1 MRNPAV
7 TGNTKRRNVARS
19 WVNSSLA
26 CTSSYGVPPVRLLG
40 TVDTRPPSRQG
51 SRGGAAV
58 TGLTL
63 RTPEDAGKA
72 PVRPPRSTV
81 VPLAVRVDH
90 VRRAVRPQRRT
101 VAQVSGRGRWHPMSE
116 PRPGRGPAPPARA
129 AVPAPARP
137 RPAPTTA

>member
-51 SRGGAAV
+51 SRDGAAV
-58 TGLTL
+58 TGLTV
-63 RTPEDAGKA
+63 RTPEGAGKG
-72 PVRPPRSTV
+72 PVRPARSTV

-101 VAQVSGRGRWHPMSE
+101 VAQVSGRGRWRSLSDRWAGP
-116 PRPGRGPAPPARA
+116 GPASPVRA
-129 AVPAPARP
+129 AVPAPAPP